1 MLLKHLH
8 ENSNIL
14 FLVDA
19 DCDGFTSSA
28 ILWLYIKSI
37 FPAAK
42 LNFTVHEHKQHGLSD
57 KIDWISYKN
66 EYNLI
71 ICPDA
76 ASYDIDCHEQL
87 MEMGIDCLVLDHHEQ
102 QYDDSGKPII
112 SNFPNTIIIN
122 NQLSP
127 KYDNKS
133 LCGAGVVYKFCEVL
147 DDTLGVELSHNFLD
161 LVALGE
167 IADVMDRTNTET
179 NYLMLEGLSYI
190 NNKGFQVLLES
201 QSFKKKKKAV
211 FPWKGLT
218 PIDIAF
224 YIAPL
229 INAITRVG
237 SLEEKEAMFYC
248 FIEPDK
254 QLQSTKRG
262 AKIGDIET
270 AAEQTARVGKNAKA
284 RQDKLKEKA
293 IDLIDFKIQKEDLLS
308 NNIIFVELDSTDN
321 IPQELTGL
329 VAMAIVSKYHKPCMI
344 GRRNTK
350 NEIQG
355 SIRSDGNF
363 AGLPSFKAFLE
374 DSGLML
380 YVAGHDAAAGWGIKS
395 NKIDSL
401 LNYANTKL
409 NAKDFE
415 NCYTVDYILDAS
427 DNNSDLLELIGS
439 HPELFGNH
447 IDEVKFIIKNIPLS
461 TVMPMGA
468 NKDSMKINYNGIDYV
483 RFKDADFV
491 EEVMNNRLQKL
502 TVYGRANINTFAG
515 RTTIQVFC
523 DDYQFE
529 NGLNKYDF

>member
-1 MLLKHLH
+1 
-8 ENSNIL
+8 
-14 FLVDA
+14 
-19 DCDGFTSSA
+19 
-28 ILWLYIKSI
+28 
-37 FPAAK
+37 
-42 LNFTVHEHKQHGLSD
+42 
-57 KIDWISYKN
+57 
-66 EYNLI
+66 
-71 ICPDA
+71 
-76 ASYDIDCHEQL
+76 
-87 MEMGIDCLVLDHHEQ
+87 
-102 QYDDSGKPII
+102 
-112 SNFPNTIIIN
+112 
-122 NQLSP
+122 
-127 KYDNKS
+127 
-133 LCGAGVVYKFCEVL
+133 
-147 DDTLGVELSHNFLD
+147 
-161 LVALGE
+161 
-167 IADVMDRTNTET
+167 
-179 NYLMLEGLSYI
+179 
-190 NNKGFQVLLES
+190 
-201 QSFKKKKKAV
+201 
-211 FPWKGLT
+211 
-218 PIDIAF
+218 
-224 YIAPL
+224 
-229 INAITRVG
+229 
-237 SLEEKEAMFYC
+237 MFYC

-254 QLQSTKRG
+254 PLQSTKRG

-308 NNIIFVELDSTDN
+308 NNIIFVELDSSDN

-380 YVAGHDAAAGWGIKS
+380 YVAGHDAAAGWGIKC

-415 NCYTVDYILDAS
+415 NCYVVDYILNAS
-427 DNNSDLLELIGS
+427 DDNVELLEEIAL

-447 IDEVKFIIKNIPLS
+447 IEEVKFVIKNIPLS

-491 EEVMNNRLQKL
+491 EAVMNNRLQKL
-502 TVYGRANINTFAG
+502 TVYGRANLNTFAG
-515 RTTIQVFC
+515 HTSIQVFC

-529 NGLNKYDF
+529 NGSNKYDF